1 MSVQVLIRPAFRHR
15 VKAAEVRRA
24 AKVTLETVPDP
35 AGTYLEGQSLSVVV
49 TDDAEIQSLN
59 RAFRGI
65 DAPTDVL
72 SFGQEPT
79 EQFVDASDEPPYL
92 GDVILSYPRAQEQAV
107 EQGHSTAQE
116 LRVLIVHG
124 VLHLMGYDHA
134 MPEEKAQMWAR
145 QSQVLDAL
153 AGGSDG

>member
-1 MSVQVLIRPAFRHR
+1 MSVQVLIRPAFRHQ

-24 AKVTLETVPDP
+24 AKVALETTPDA

-134 MPEEKAQMWAR
+134 TPEEEARMWDR
-145 QSQVLDAL
+145 QGQVLDAL
-153 AGGSDG
+153 AGGPDG